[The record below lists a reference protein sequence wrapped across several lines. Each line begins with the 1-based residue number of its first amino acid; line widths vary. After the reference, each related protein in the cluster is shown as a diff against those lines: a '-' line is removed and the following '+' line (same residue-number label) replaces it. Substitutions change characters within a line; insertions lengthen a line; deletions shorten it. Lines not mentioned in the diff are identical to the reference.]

1 MFDTILVPY
10 DGSDHSQRALSCAVQ
25 LADSTEP
32 VTIIVLHAVQMVD
45 SSDPSFLVA
54 MKMAEAS
61 PLDLKDARSMFD
73 RYIAEHE
80 KEVKERI
87 GEYFS
92 ALPDN
97 IDIKIV
103 VVEGKPQE
111 VIKEYAED
119 DQNDIECI
127 IMGRRGLGAIR
138 GALGSVSFSVLHN
151 VDLPIMLVR

>member
-1 MFDTILVPY
+1 MLDTILVPY
-10 DGSDHSQRALSCAVQ
+10 DGSDHAQHALSCAVQ

-32 VTIIVLHAVQMVD
+32 VTIIVLHAVQVID
-45 SSDPSFLVA
+45 TSDPSFLVA

-61 PLDLKDARSMFD
+61 PLTLKETRNVVEK
-73 RYIAEHE
+73 YVAEHE

-92 ALPDN
+92 SLPDN

-103 VVEGKPQE
+103 VVDGKPQD

-119 DQNDIECI
+119 EHNGVKCI

-151 VDLPIMLVR
+151 VDLPIMLVK